1 MTTLTHSRVALDR
14 RLAVIAAS
22 AAVVLSSGI
31 GLAVSQ
37 FGDDDSVRSA
47 PPAATT
53 TFQGPDPALSKS
65 LQVGP
70 APASKAPEADPL
82 LRKSMLGR

>member
-1 MTTLTHSRVALDR
+1 MTTLTHSRIALDR

-22 AAVVLSSGI
+22 AAVALSSGI

-37 FGDDDSVRSA
+37 LGGDTAAVGS
-47 PPAATT
+47 PAAVT

-65 LQVGP
+65 LQVGA
-70 APASKAPEADPL
+70 APAATTPEADPL
-82 LRKSMLGR
+82 LRKAMLGR

>member
-37 FGDDDSVRSA
+37 FGDDSVRSA